1 MTARAYA
8 GNRARRRAV
17 RSDVRPRTPLP
28 ALLASVG
35 LLLPASGAHAQAATG
50 RVTDESTGE
59 PVAGAM
65 ISLLDSER
73 EVAMRVAS
81 DSTGRYTVEAPHP
94 GEYWLQADFLGY
106 RLLESPLLRLEA
118 ERTVT
123 IDFEL
128 PVDAIELEGLE
139 VETRRNEELRQRVR
153 LWGVRPE
160 ELGARWVDR
169 EQIER
174 WQTAEDFGVALRAQA
189 IAGVEVI
196 RYVERNGMPGVCV
209 SIRNGGCAL
218 VVWNGQP
225 VSELTAGLIPPM
237 SLEAVVLLT
246 PMEATLSYGTDGGNG
261 AVLLFTRGGG
271 GRRP

>member
-1 MTARAYA
+1 M
-8 GNRARRRAV
+8 
-17 RSDVRPRTPLP
+17 RPVLPLP
-28 ALLASVG
+28 ALLVCVG
-35 LLLPASGAHAQAATG
+35 LLLPASEAHAQAVAG

-65 ISLLDSER
+65 VSLLDSER
-73 EVAMRVAS
+73 EVTRRVVS
-81 DSTGRYTVEAPHP
+81 DSAGRYAVEAPDP
-94 GEYWLQADFLGY
+94 GEYWLVADFLGY
-106 RLLESPLLRLEA
+106 QLLESPLLRFA
-118 ERTVT
+118 GGDTVT
-123 IDFEL
+123 VDFEL

-139 VETRRNEELRQRVR
+139 VAAQRNEELRERVR

-174 WQTAEDFGVALRAQA
+174 WQAAEDFGVALRAQG
-189 IAGVEVI
+189 IAGVQVI
-196 RYVERNGMPGVCV
+196 RGVEIDGTPVVCV
-209 SIRNGGCAL
+209 SIRSGGCAL

-225 VSELTAGLIPPM
+225 VSEVTAALIPPM

-261 AVLLFTRGGG
+261 AVLLFTLGASGNR
-271 GRRP
+271 

>member
-1 MTARAYA
+1 M
-8 GNRARRRAV
+8 
-17 RSDVRPRTPLP
+17 RPLAQVP
-28 ALLASVG
+28 ALLVCVG
-35 LLLPASGAHAQAATG
+35 LLLPASETHAQAAAG

-73 EVAMRVAS
+73 EVARRVVS
-81 DSTGRYTVEAPHP
+81 DSAGRYTVEAPDP
-94 GEYWLQADFLGY
+94 GEYWLLADFLGY
-106 RLLESPLLRLEA
+106 ELLESPLLRFA
-118 ERTVT
+118 GGDTVT
-123 IDFEL
+123 VDFEL

-139 VETRRNEELRQRVR
+139 VAAQRNEKLRERVR
-153 LWGVRPE
+153 LWGVRPA

-174 WQTAEDFGVALRAQA
+174 WQTAEDFGVALRAQS
-189 IAGVEVI
+189 IPGVQVVRGVEIDGSPV
-196 RYVERNGMPGVCV
+196 VCV
-209 SIRNGGCAL
+209 RIRGGGCAL

-225 VSELTAGLIPPM
+225 VSEVTAALIPPM

-261 AVLLFTRGGG
+261 AVLLFTLGASGNR
-271 GRRP
+271 